1 MNFPYLNENLIYKFF
16 YFKKYIYGVMSFI
29 VLCTLKYMQ
38 KVRVASILWDGVVW
52 RASLDK
58 FCIEAMFSVYSVP
71 VLIVLMDTSGSKVF
85 NEVAFVR
92 RPQV

>member
-38 KVRVASILWDGVVW
+38 KVRVASILWDGVV
-52 RASLDK
+52 
-58 FCIEAMFSVYSVP
+58 
-71 VLIVLMDTSGSKVF
+71 
-85 NEVAFVR
+85 
-92 RPQV
+92 